1 VKKSKII
8 ENQKQLINEYINEI
22 SRLEDM
28 VHIRDFEITSLNDR
42 IKEKDKIIQTLVDAF
57 CDKKWYIEY
66 ILEKQNM
73 NI

>member
-1 VKKSKII
+1 MKKSKII

-57 CDKKWYIEY
+57 CDKK
-66 ILEKQNM
+66 
-73 NI
+73 